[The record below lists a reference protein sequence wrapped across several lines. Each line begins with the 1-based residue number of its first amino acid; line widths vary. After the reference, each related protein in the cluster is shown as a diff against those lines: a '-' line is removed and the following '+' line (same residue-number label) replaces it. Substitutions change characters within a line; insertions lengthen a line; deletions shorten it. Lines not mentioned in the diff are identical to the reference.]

1 MSIYDILNYCTNR
14 KPPAGLVVLKKPSG
28 GDEKLQVPH
37 RVCTKVQKEDTLQPE
52 TGNRRENSK
61 ETL

>member
-1 MSIYDILNYCTNR
+1 M
-14 KPPAGLVVLKKPSG
+14 
-28 GDEKLQVPH
+28 ELQVPH

-52 TGNRRENSK
+52 TGNRRKNSK